1 MYNQQYPMAYLYQ
14 IILKMIKD
22 IHVLVHV
29 DIRKQ
34 IMRFEKNVGDISCKM
49 KDVTQ

>member
-1 MYNQQYPMAYLYQ
+1 MAYLYQ
-14 IILKMIKD
+14 ITLKSMKD

-29 DIRKQ
+29 DTRK
-34 IMRFEKNVGDISCKM
+34 IMRFEKNIGDISCKI